1 MSGSHQITGRT
12 TDEAFQA
19 LHCDFCGREEL
30 MFEQTLGFL
39 TLEPLTAGEPAV
51 YQTPSVHHL
60 YTICTAYTVLSPY
73 TSFNS

>member
-1 MSGSHQITGRT
+1 
-12 TDEAFQA
+12 
-19 LHCDFCGREEL
+19 

-51 YQTPSVHHL
+51 YQTLNNRSSL
-60 YTICTAYTVLSPY
+60 KGGTICTAYTVRSPY